1 MEKYIA
7 GWDGGG
13 TKTKCKIE
21 FEDMSSPVEFISGAM
36 NPNGSAPGVVENT
49 IADLIG
55 KMNGIPGGVDACEML
70 CVGAAGMSNPS
81 TREYLSEILV
91 RSGYDGRVIFC
102 GDQET
107 ALYGALGGGEGII
120 LISGT
125 GSICYGKNDK
135 GETARVGGCGCVMD
149 DEGSGYAIGRDVLRA
164 VVRSEDGREGATSLT
179 GMVYEKLGIS
189 DVEGLIGWVYAKDTG
204 KKEIAS
210 LSVIAS
216 TAAKDDDRAAK
227 EIIQKA
233 GRELSILVV
242 TAARKLGL
250 SSAMLV
256 LAGSVLGN
264 SQPVRDALKNELS
277 VAHSKIKIVN
287 GIGNAADGAVMM
299 AKEALKGQ

>member
-1 MEKYIA
+1 
-7 GWDGGG
+7 
-13 TKTKCKIE
+13 
-21 FEDMSSPVEFISGAM
+21 
-36 NPNGSAPGVVENT
+36 
-49 IADLIG
+49 
-55 KMNGIPGGVDACEML
+55 
-70 CVGAAGMSNPS
+70 
-81 TREYLSEILV
+81 
-91 RSGYDGRVIFC
+91 
-102 GDQET
+102 
-107 ALYGALGGGEGII
+107 
-120 LISGT
+120 
-125 GSICYGKNDK
+125 
-135 GETARVGGCGCVMD
+135 MD

-179 GMVYEKLGIS
+179 GLVYEKLGIS